1 MPRMPIG
8 RTAYFFNSEFLH
20 VSAASWRSARRRSY
34 HQSGPVDA
42 EAKSVLFNA
51 VPLLL
56 LAALYLGVG
65 LALVPSLWRDRRR
78 LTAIDVGLGAL
89 FPCIAVPAAVF
100 GFLVLHQREPLG
112 GELWSAF
119 VATVVAFVPPLVLLG
134 RWRERAL
141 VASGMRAREA
151 E

>member
-1 MPRMPIG
+1 M
-8 RTAYFFNSEFLH
+8 
-20 VSAASWRSARRRSY
+20 
-34 HQSGPVDA
+34 
-42 EAKSVLFNA
+42 LFNA
-51 VPLLL
+51 VPLLA

-100 GFLVLHQREPLG
+100 GFLVLHQSEPLG

-119 VATVVAFVPPLVLLG
+119 VATLVACSGVIARALLKLLGSGENDGFPVVATVP
-134 RWRERAL
+134 W
-141 VASGMRAREA
+141 SGIVH
-151 E
+151 